1 MLPDGTLENQNDKTE
16 LEYLINHLKNI
27 FEVIIDEA
35 VDMKKREL
43 ESKNKSKDATFE
55 TGCVYGYY
63 RVFSLIKMHTASSSI
78 PLSVFSLDKF
88 DPDKELI

>member
-35 VDMKKREL
+35 VDMKKRE
-43 ESKNKSKDATFE
+43 
-55 TGCVYGYY
+55 
-63 RVFSLIKMHTASSSI
+63 
-78 PLSVFSLDKF
+78 
-88 DPDKELI
+88 